1 MAQPYYDGKIY
12 FAYDTNQIILD
23 VNGSKHIMS
32 GGGASGS
39 GIVYANGTEEQIRK
53 ESEDDKDTV
62 YFISMDALENA
73 AVEPQK
79 DALILNSD
87 GTMVSTSNNITKKGN
102 WELLGDEEKILKL
115 IYEDKGTTTSEIRNI
130 SNEGFM
136 LVQPQPENTII
147 TYKKK

>member
-1 MAQPYYDGKIY
+1 MKRVLYTIGIAALSVFG
-12 FAYDTNQIILD
+12 
-23 VNGSKHIMS
+23 MS
-32 GGGASGS
+32 GCAEKTPKEML
-39 GIVYANGTEEQIRK
+39 VGTFAITDIKMEGQQMPVEADVVAAYEELK
-53 ESEDDKDTV
+53 KSSE
-62 YFISMDALENA
+62 
-73 AVEPQK
+73 
-79 DALILNSD
+79 LILNSD

-102 WELLGDEEKILKL
+102 WELLGEEEKLLKL